1 MTRPHNDKNVSPH
14 CARGLAALRNHRVH
28 SRGCQQC
35 LNIYTIMQDHAI
47 QYKVDTHEQL
57 YQLNLC
63 VVYWKSQLRP
73 RTLAWPRVSEC
84 IKSTAGQSGGVKT
97 WLLFL
102 CRHNIDRTPAST
114 KRFISSI
121 NMWRCLICRD
131 VVWLL
136 LKQGLMILRYSFCLL
151 LEEGRVVLVNLA
163 PRTI

>member
-1 MTRPHNDKNVSPH
+1 MTRMCPHIVPGVSP
-14 CARGLAALRNHRVH
+14 LAATI
-28 SRGCQQC
+28 GYTDEDGACQQC

-57 YQLNLC
+57 SVKPLCCLLEKPAATQNSGLTQSEWVYKKHSRTVGRRENLTAI
-63 VVYWKSQLRP
+63 L
-73 RTLAWPRVSEC
+73 VSAQHWQDTSFNKE
-84 IKSTAGQSGGVKT
+84 IY
-97 WLLFL
+97 F
-102 CRHNIDRTPAST
+102 
-114 KRFISSI
+114 F
-121 NMWRCLICRD
+121 NMWRCLRCRD